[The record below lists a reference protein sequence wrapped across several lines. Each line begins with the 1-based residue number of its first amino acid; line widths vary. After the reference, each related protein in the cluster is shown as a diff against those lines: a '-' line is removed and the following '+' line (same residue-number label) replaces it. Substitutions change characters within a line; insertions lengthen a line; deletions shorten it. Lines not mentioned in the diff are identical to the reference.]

1 MSPELRAMFKKYNDD
16 PEMSHYG
23 FDTYEEALESLHQN
37 PSHFI
42 FANTMLAA
50 HHFSLRR
57 DRDLDIYAYKN
68 GFKLSSHIPVGKGN
82 PFKRILNAGMKHFKN
97 KNNRTNCKIAGILRM
112 SEKGVMDLLLKRY
125 LSSIPKRS
133 ATFESETLTLG
144 QMISSFYIYFLVLI
158 IVTAILMCEIFQ
170 GKYGRK

>member
-1 MSPELRAMFKKYNDD
+1 MLSCSLTIGDNIVRQFSRRKDMSPELRAMFKKYNDD

-82 PFKRILNAGMKHFKN
+82 PFKRILNAGMTHFN
-97 KNNRTNCKIAGILRM
+97 NNNNRHRYG
-112 SEKGVMDLLLKRY
+112 GVIPINKLLF
-125 LSSIPKRS
+125 
-133 ATFESETLTLG
+133 ATGANQAENYT
-144 QMISSFYIYFLVLI
+144 
-158 IVTAILMCEIFQ
+158 
-170 GKYGRK
+170 